1 VNQSL
6 VTIVGRLPGGAIDE
20 ARRLIDALGNPAAPP
35 MRSVLDAMPASPDSV
50 AIHFAS
56 LNAFPAPG
64 RAGGYLVFEFSGDG
78 DEAALL
84 SELAGR
90 LGPSLA
96 PIFALTEDRDTGTL
110 EEYWTAHVVRVGAGY
125 FDNAGLVFSGSPGL
139 SVHRILRERD
149 LAAEV
154 VTLLDAETSERASA
168 LVQVQAVRERIAA
181 SPEWTWSLIPE
192 DVAVLHPERPLGVEA
207 VLRIAASFAWTYLW
221 PVFAL
226 LATVFFVVWLISWF
240 RLSELPHAV
249 RAVGYTAVISAI
261 AVGLGAGAAYLVI
274 RRMERED
281 VPEHRRPDAE
291 ALARVFDRENR
302 TAQNHLAG
310 LFVMKSGKLRKLA
323 IRFAFLISGQLVA
336 RHFRPGFL
344 GTLGTIH
351 FARWVTVPGTGDLL
365 FLSNYDGSWES
376 YLEDFITRAHAGLT
390 VIWSNTVGFPRTR
403 NLFQEGATDGTRF
416 KNWARRWQIP
426 TGFWYSAYPD
436 LTMATVRRNAAIRQ
450 GLAAALTEDEAQ
462 QWLSYFGS
470 QPRPPSSLEVNE
482 IQSLVFGGLGFL
494 RFGMCLG
501 FRLGAEQAAAKH
513 WLKELLPYVT
523 FGDGRKH
530 RDAAVILGLGATALP
545 KFGLPPESVTSFP
558 QAFIDGMC
566 ASWRSRALG
575 DMGENAPDQWWW
587 GGTTSAPL
595 DGVLLLYAPTRLALT
610 RLRRRL
616 TALLSSASGHEL
628 VFAIPFKTL
637 PGRHASPEQQQEGK
651 TEPFGFADGISQPLI
666 RGTYKALRAADPIH
680 LVEAGEFV
688 LGYPDNRGYISP
700 GPTLDAILDPDGA
713 LPIAAVR
720 GLGFDPPAV
729 NDLRDLGRN
738 GSFLAVRQLEQDVE
752 SFWRY
757 CADAAPAIA
766 DRFPSWQGVTPEF
779 VAAKLVGRW
788 PDGSSIVR
796 YPYAPASASEGDLL
810 LVRVPG
816 AAGAL
821 PATDVATPVLPIRR
835 DPAGATIVEPDN
847 DFMLGAEDPQ
857 GLRCPFGAHIRRAN
871 PRESLDPGSAEQLSI
886 TNRHRILRVGRRY
899 RPRKGQK
906 PGLFFMCLNADLE
919 RQFEFVQQ
927 TWLQHGSFHG
937 LAGER
942 DALIGTRQPGA
953 VYSVPT
959 RSGSV
964 RLTELPGFVRTRGG
978 GYFFVSSRAVL
989 QHLAR

>member
-1 VNQSL
+1 MNQSL
-6 VTIVGRLPGGAIDE
+6 VTIVGRLPPAALDE

-35 MRSVLDAMPASPDSV
+35 IRAILDAMPATPASL

-78 DEAALL
+78 DEAPLV
-84 SELAGR
+84 SDLARR
-90 LGPSLA
+90 LGPTLA
-96 PIFALTEDRDTGTL
+96 PIFALAVDRDTESL
-110 EEYWTAHVVRVGAGY
+110 EEYWTRHIVRVGAGY
-125 FDNAGLVFSGSPGL
+125 FDNAGLLFSGSPGL

-149 LAAEV
+149 LMAHV
-154 VTLLDAETSERASA
+154 VTLLDKETSERSSA
-168 LVQVQAVRERIAA
+168 LVQLQAVRDRIAA
-181 SPEWTWSLIPE
+181 SPEWEWSLTPE
-192 DVAVLHPERPLGVEA
+192 DAAVLHPERPIGVEE
-207 VLRIAASFAWTYLW
+207 VLRILAAFAATYLW

-226 LATVFFVVWLISWF
+226 LATTFFAVWLISWF
-240 RLSELPHAV
+240 SLAELP
-249 RAVGYTAVISAI
+249 RAIRITGYAAIILAI
-261 AVGLGAGAAYLVI
+261 AVSGGSFAAYLVL
-274 RRMERED
+274 RRMERQD
-281 VPEHRRPDAE
+281 VPEDRRPDAE
-291 ALARVFDRENR
+291 ILARVFDRENH

-310 LFVMKSGKLRKLA
+310 LFVMKPGLLRKLA
-323 IRFAFLISGQLVA
+323 IRFAFLIGGRSVA
-336 RHFRPGFL
+336 RIFRPGFL
-344 GTLGTIH
+344 GQLGTIH

-376 YLEDFITRAHAGLT
+376 YLEDFITRSSAGLT

-403 NLFQEGATDGTRF
+403 NLFQGGATDGTRF

-436 LTMATVRRNAAIRQ
+436 LTMAAVRRNAAIRQ
-450 GLAAALTEDEAQ
+450 GLAAALTEDEAH

-470 QPRPPSSLEVNE
+470 QPRPASSLEVNE

-501 FRLGAEQAAAKH
+501 FRLGADQPAAKR
-513 WLKELLPYVT
+513 WLREITPYVT

-545 KFGLPPESVTSFP
+545 KFGLPSESVASFP
-558 QAFIDGMC
+558 QAFIDGMS
-566 ASWRSRALG
+566 ASWRARALG
-575 DMGENAPDQWWW
+575 DTGDNAPERWWW
-587 GGTTSAPL
+587 GGTSAAPL

-616 TALLSSASGHEL
+616 VKLLSGSGHEL
-628 VFAIPFKTL
+628 GFAVHFKTL
-637 PGRHASPEQQQEGK
+637 PGREATPDELHEAK
-651 TEPFGFADGISQPLI
+651 TEPFGFVDGISQPLI
-666 RGTYKALRAADPIH
+666 RGSYKALRAADPIH

-700 GPTLDAILDPDGA
+700 GPILDAIADPSGA

-720 GLGFDPPAV
+720 GLGFDSPAV

-738 GSFLAVRQLEQDVE
+738 GTFLAIRQLEQDVE
-752 SFWRY
+752 SFWAY
-757 CADAAPAIA
+757 CAHTAPTIA
-766 DRFPSWQGVTPEF
+766 DRFPSWQGVTQEF

-788 PDGSSIVR
+788 PDGSSLVR

-810 LVRVPG
+810 LIRAPG
-816 AAGAL
+816 AAGAV

-835 DPAGATIVEPDN
+835 DAGGTTSIEPDN
-847 DFMLGAEDPQ
+847 DFMPGAEDPQ

-886 TNRHRILRVGRRY
+886 TNRHRILRVGRVY
-899 RPRKGQK
+899 RPRLGQK
-906 PGLFFMCLNADLE
+906 PGLFFMCLNADIE

-927 TWLQHGSFHG
+927 TWLQHGSFHS

-942 DALIGTRQPGA
+942 DALLGARQPDAG
-953 VYSVPT
+953 YSVPT
-959 RSGSV
+959 RSGTV
-964 RLTELPGFVRTRGG
+964 RLTNLPDFVRTRGG
-978 GYFFVSSRAVL
+978 GYFFVAGRAVL